1 MRSLLPLLFFIFC
14 TVCFSAEY
22 RSDGFQARISRQ
34 GVLSFLRFQGRNIL
48 NLSQLQGSY
57 TSPPGVSK
65 PKTRNLLMT
74 GVRNFRERIEQSAGE
89 TILQYTGTYTDSENP
104 DGADYHVE
112 MRFSPD
118 QIRIRTRVVLKQ
130 DFHSHSFL
138 FSWQFLV
145 PVSEMSGRGIRSVP
159 KNGQYTDLLLPEIF
173 ETRIKL
179 IGQAVYLAYPSVV
192 IRFENVKNA
201 TIRFEDNR
209 NWSKQN
215 FHVIVH
221 PNALWHNTPQK
232 IPAGSVFDWTFSIAL
247 YDPPETEEE

>member
-1 MRSLLPLLFFIFC
+1 MTILLILAFFISG
-14 TVCFSAEY
+14 TACFGAEFQ
-22 RSDGFQARISRQ
+22 SNGFQAKTSRQ
-34 GVLSFLRFQGRNIL
+34 GVIASMRFQGKHIL

-57 TSPPGVSK
+57 TSPPGTSK

-74 GVRNFRERIEQSAGE
+74 QVRNFQERIERSTGE
-89 TILQYTGTYTDSENP
+89 TIFLYTGTFTDRENP
-104 DGADYHVE
+104 DGVDYHVE
-112 MRFSPD
+112 MRFSPA
-118 QIRIRTRVVLKQ
+118 QIHIRTRVVLKQ
-130 DFHSHSFL
+130 DFYSHSFL

-145 PVSEMSGRGIRSVP
+145 PITEMSGRGIRSVP
-159 KNGQYTDLLLPEIF
+159 KNGQYTDLLLPELF

-192 IRFENVKNA
+192 ICFKDVKNS

-221 PNALWHNTPQK
+221 PNAIWHNTAQK
-232 IPAGSVFDWTFSIAL
+232 IPAGSVFDWSFSIAL
-247 YDPPETEEE
+247 YDPPETEVD